1 MDIHGCYFG
10 LKSVRDP
17 NVFIKKGWRIATSC
31 DELISVLNKCQCPG
45 GHPHFPC
52 MGVETKQSAHYP
64 PKLALTMLKAYK
76 KHDIEKMV
84 KAENAAL
91 AIENELFLTEAAMA
105 ATNEELEEFKKL
117 TGKEREQLVNAARKI
132 HINTGHK
139 PVTELA
145 KLLRQNNAPKASR
158 AAMESVKCS
167 TCLEHSRPAS
177 APVASLS
184 TAKEPW
190 KCLGINIK
198 ETRDKGQKLK
208 YLVFVDEATRLVRC
222 KLLFSIPEAKQK
234 CCHA

>member
-1 MDIHGCYFG
+1 
-10 LKSVRDP
+10 
-17 NVFIKKGWRIATSC
+17 
-31 DELISVLNKCQCPG
+31 
-45 GHPHFPC
+45 
-52 MGVETKQSAHYP
+52 MGVETKKSAHYP
-64 PKLALTMLKAYK
+64 PKLAVTMLKAYK
-76 KHDIEKMV
+76 QHDIKKMV
-84 KAENAAL
+84 ETEQAAL
-91 AIENELFLTEAAMA
+91 AVENEMFLSEAALA

-167 TCLEHSRPAS
+167 TCLEHSRPAP
-177 APVASLS
+177 APVASPS

-190 KCLGINIK
+190 KCLGIDIK

-222 KLLFSIPEAKQK
+222 KLLFSIPEKQSRNAVTQELLDAFEEDWESLFGVPETLRHDPEGSMNSTEILQTLCERNK
-234 CCHA
+234 TDSDSW